1 MIKGLPERLKS
12 QRLKHNLS
20 QKVVAERLNISQA
33 IIAGYETGYR
43 TPSTENLLSLAYL
56 YHCSTDYLLG
66 KTSNGNDSFIDA
78 SGLTKEQVACITK
91 LIDSIAQPSHIKSS
105 TNDVDF

>member
-12 QRLKHNLS
+12 QRIKYNLS
-20 QKVVAERLNISQA
+20 QKVVAERLNVSQA

-66 KTSNGNDSFIDA
+66 KASNNNEAYLDV
-78 SGLTKEQVACITK
+78 SGLTKEQVACISK
-91 LIDSIAQPSHIKSS
+91 LIDSIAQPIYK
-105 TNDVDF
+105 